1 MVKKWNGEK
10 VFDICTYI
18 ILFGVMLICLFPLL
32 YVVSVSL
39 TPMSEVLKQGGFLV
53 IPKKV
58 TMDAYKA
65 IFEQR
70 LLPRSMVITA
80 FVTVAGTAI
89 NMIFTTLM
97 AYPLSKTKLPG
108 RTKLVPFIVFTMLF
122 NGGTIPTYL
131 LIKNLHLIGTYWA
144 LLLPGAIW
152 TYNLLVV
159 KAFFENLPEELF
171 ESARIDGAGEFR
183 VLWKIALPLSKPVM
197 MTVMLFYAVGHW
209 ETYFAAIMYLPD
221 QKMQTLQVVLRRMLT
236 PNSEMNPD
244 TVVPTMTLQMAMVV
258 FSSLPII
265 IVYPFIQKYFTK
277 GVMLGAVK
285 GLSLIHI

>member
-1 MVKKWNGEK
+1 MV
-10 VFDICTYI
+10 
-18 ILFGVMLICLFPLL
+18 ICLFPLL

-285 GLSLIHI
+285 G

>member
-89 NMIFTTLM
+89 NMIFTTLI

-285 GLSLIHI
+285 G

>member
-18 ILFGVMLICLFPLL
+18 ILFGVMVICLFPLL

-53 IPKKV
+53 IPKNV

-285 GLSLIHI
+285 G

>member
-18 ILFGVMLICLFPLL
+18 ILFGVTVICLFPLL

-108 RTKLVPFIVFTMLF
+108 RTKLVPF

-285 GLSLIHI
+285 G

>member
-1 MVKKWNGEK
+1 MEWRK

-18 ILFGVMLICLFPLL
+18 ILFGVMVICLFPLL

-285 GLSLIHI
+285 G

>member
-89 NMIFTTLM
+89 NMILTTLM

-285 GLSLIHI
+285 G

>member
-97 AYPLSKTKLPG
+97 AYPLSKIKLPG

-285 GLSLIHI
+285 G

>member
-1 MVKKWNGEK
+1 
-10 VFDICTYI
+10 
-18 ILFGVMLICLFPLL
+18 
-32 YVVSVSL
+32 
-39 TPMSEVLKQGGFLV
+39 
-53 IPKKV
+53 
-58 TMDAYKA
+58 
-65 IFEQR
+65 
-70 LLPRSMVITA
+70 
-80 FVTVAGTAI
+80 
-89 NMIFTTLM
+89 
-97 AYPLSKTKLPG
+97 
-108 RTKLVPFIVFTMLF
+108 MLF

-285 GLSLIHI
+285 G

>member
-1 MVKKWNGEK
+1 MVKEWNGEK
-10 VFDICTYI
+10 VFDICTDI

-144 LLLPGAIW
+144 LFLPGAIW
-152 TYNLLVV
+152 TYNLFVV
-159 KAFFENLPEELF
+159 KLFFENLPEELF

-285 GLSLIHI
+285 G

>member
-18 ILFGVMLICLFPLL
+18 ILFGVTVICLFPLL

-285 GLSLIHI
+285 G

>member
-18 ILFGVMLICLFPLL
+18 ILFGVMVICLFPLL

-285 GLSLIHI
+285 G

>member
-18 ILFGVMLICLFPLL
+18 ILFGVMEICLFPLR

-39 TPMSEVLKQGGFLV
+39 PPMSEVLKQGGFLV

-285 GLSLIHI
+285 G

>member
-1 MVKKWNGEK
+1 MVKKWSGEK

-18 ILFGVMLICLFPLL
+18 ILFGVMVICLFPLL
-32 YVVSVSL
+32 YVLSVSL

-53 IPKKV
+53 IPRRV
-58 TMDAYKA
+58 TLDAYKA
-65 IFEQR
+65 IFEQK
-70 LLPRSMVITA
+70 LLPRSMMITA

-285 GLSLIHI
+285 G

>member
-18 ILFGVMLICLFPLL
+18 ILFGVMVICLFPLL

-171 ESARIDGAGEFR
+171 ESARIDGGGGIPGVMENSAAIVQTGYDDGNALLCGGALGNVFCGDHVSAGSENADPAGGPEENADSEFR
-183 VLWKIALPLSKPVM
+183 NEPGYGGSDNDAPDGYGSVLFFADYYSLS
-197 MTVMLFYAVGHW
+197 
-209 ETYFAAIMYLPD
+209 
-221 QKMQTLQVVLRRMLT
+221 
-236 PNSEMNPD
+236 
-244 TVVPTMTLQMAMVV
+244 
-258 FSSLPII
+258 
-265 IVYPFIQKYFTK
+265 VYPKIFY
-277 GVMLGAVK
+277 
-285 GLSLIHI
+285 

>member
-285 GLSLIHI
+285 G